1 MIEQSELDYFYEMLQ
16 QAEGYTE
23 EPDAFETQS
32 EREMAKELEL
42 EIDKEY
48 LQYEKEKNK
57 PVEIVKHILMNCC
70 DKWNMS
76 FNYNPKGKRI
86 DIYFYDID
94 SFNVFMAQEKNSKRL
109 NDNLV
114 FPIDK
119 KLTFD
124 KLGKDSMG
132 VHWMTVHVK

>member
-57 PVEIVKHILMNCC
+57 PAEIVKHILMNCC

-76 FNYNPKGKRI
+76 FNYNPKGKRL